1 MNEFFPIAD
10 SSYGLIRPG
19 DSQDFSVCFPSPIAI
34 GASADPDTAYEAAS
48 LIAQSAAMQ
57 GIPLL
62 LTPAVNRFSNIHD
75 ARRGLCFT
83 DDPSRN
89 ADLAAAW
96 VQGLQENGVGA
107 ILRLLATDDPTDL
120 DVLKKVIERVAP
132 CAVATDMAPI
142 LDIPI
147 LPDTLQQ
154 PLTEAFDTSIQRA
167 GFFLRMPEEFDWGMQ
182 HHQARKLARRGIVLL
197 KNENKLLPIHGN
209 PKIAMIGAAAQTP
222 CFQPDGLPPV
232 HCTETLSALQAV
244 RSVSP
249 VRFAMGYDQEERT
262 INETILHEAVSLAA
276 DSDLTILFLQAKGT
290 NSDSVLSLPSAQEN
304 LLKTIAQVQKHTIV
318 VLHTDRPVQL
328 PWIDL
333 VSGLVVA
340 FPGGQAGGAAVIDL
354 LFGAVPFSGKLPF
367 AFPHPAFKTDLG
379 LFV

>member
-1 MNEFFPIAD
+1 MNDFFPIAD
-10 SSYGLIRPG
+10 SSYGLIRPV

-48 LIAQSAAMQ
+48 LTAQSAAVE

-75 ARRGLCFT
+75 ARRGLCFS

-89 ADLAAAW
+89 TDLTAAW

-107 ILRLLATDDPTDL
+107 VLRFLSSNSPSDLEILH
-120 DVLKKVIERVAP
+120 KVISRVEP
-132 CAVATDMAPI
+132 CAVATDLTPI

-154 PLTEAFDTSIQRA
+154 PLTIAFDAAIQRA

-197 KNENKLLPIHGN
+197 KNEDKLLPIHGN

-222 CFQPDGLPPV
+222 CFQSDGLPPV
-232 HCTETLSALQAV
+232 HCTETLSALQSV

-249 VRFAMGYDQEERT
+249 VRFAMGYDPEDTR
-262 INETILHEAVSLAA
+262 NESILHEAVSLAA
-276 DSDLTILFLQAKGT
+276 DSDLAILFLQAKGA
-290 NSDSVLSLPSAQEN
+290 NSDTILSLPSSQEN
-304 LLKTIAQVQKHTIV
+304 LLKAITQVQKHAIV
-318 VLHTDRPVQL
+318 VLYTDRPVQL
-328 PWIDL
+328 PWVDL

-354 LFGAVPFSGKLPF
+354 LFGAVSFSGKLPF
-367 AFPHPAFKTDLG
+367 AFPHLTFKTDFG
-379 LFV
+379 LIL